1 MNWQVL
7 YNRKRFKKQRLPK
20 IVAASMELLIA
31 EIEQCGPV
39 RGNWPN
45 YSKLSNIRHHCHIKK
60 GRPTYVAVWD
70 DIGNNKVKLVEIIYV
85 GTHEKA
91 PY

>member
-1 MNWQVL
+1 MWAVILGRKARKQV
-7 YNRKRFKKQRLPK
+7 KALPRQ
-20 IVAASMELLIA
+20 IFANFAALVLD
-31 EIEQCGPV
+31 IEKEGPV

-45 YSKLSNIRHHCHIKK
+45 YGKLLARRHHCHIKK
-60 GRPTYVAVWD
+60 GRPTYVAVWEETA
-70 DIGNNKVKLVEIIYV
+70 GNVRIVEVVYV

>member
-1 MNWQVL
+1 M
-7 YNRKRFKKQRLPK
+7 KKRLPEMVSK
-20 IVAASMELLIA
+20 TMELLIA

-45 YSKLSNIRHHCHIKK
+45 YSKLPYNRHHCHIKK
-60 GRPTYVAVWD
+60 GRPTYVAVWEE
-70 DIGNNKVKLVEIIYV
+70 IGENKVKLVEVVYV

-91 PY
+91 LY